1 MVFTT
6 HDNSYRGT
14 GQSRSGLGFPSEVF
28 SVRSLEDSSIRL
40 TDVQPHGEE
49 NKSYHAVLQ
58 GFGLFIVFLQLIP
71 RIKDFIR
78 YCGSDYTPSEVL
90 RMELAILDR
99 LHWDLCIGTPLD
111 FLNIV
116 STGGLQSL
124 P

>member
-1 MVFTT
+1 MEEY
-6 HDNSYRGT
+6 N
-14 GQSRSGLGFPSEVF
+14 QSFKKEVGGGGLISLKKKSQVLHSLFLTFIFYSLVCSRESLLHTVTIACLRLAAKVSE
-28 SVRSLEDSSIRL
+28 
-40 TDVQPHGEE
+40 EE
-49 NKSYHAVLQ
+49 E
-58 GFGLFIVFLQLIP
+58 LIP

-111 FLNIV
+111 FLNVV